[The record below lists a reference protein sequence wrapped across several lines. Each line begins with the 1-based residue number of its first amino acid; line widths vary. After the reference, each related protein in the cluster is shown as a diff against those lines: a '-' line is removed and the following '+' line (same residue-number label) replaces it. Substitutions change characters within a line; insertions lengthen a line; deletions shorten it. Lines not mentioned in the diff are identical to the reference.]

1 MCFSFHARIRRR
13 SATKKA
19 LLVGISYR
27 NGTEGNGYEWGP
39 IPTSIPNVKK
49 FKKFIKGEF
58 PPPAHNTRSSHGP
71 FMLERWGYTN
81 ITVMTDKVG
90 VKEKLRPTQ
99 ANVVRPFPRPSPT
112 FTYPDNSF
120 L

>member
-1 MCFSFHARIRRR
+1 
-13 SATKKA
+13 
-19 LLVGISYR
+19 
-27 NGTEGNGYEWGP
+27 
-39 IPTSIPNVKK
+39 
-49 FKKFIKGEF
+49 
-58 PPPAHNTRSSHGP
+58 
-71 FMLERWGYTN
+71 MLERWGYTN
-81 ITVMTDKVG
+81 ITVMTDKAG